1 MNHFIFAK
9 LGKNPIYTFHPNYKS
24 SKKVQVEVNRGKNG
38 HESNDLF
45 CRKKKP
51 FCRKERRKE
60 MVEALRQKQSKS
72 FIIVLLSL
80 TSQI

>member
-45 CRKKKP
+45 CRKKKNP
-51 FCRKERRKE
+51 FVEKRGERRW
-60 MVEALRQKQSKS
+60 SKLYAKS
-72 FIIVLLSL
+72 NRNRLLSFYYL
-80 TSQI
+80 